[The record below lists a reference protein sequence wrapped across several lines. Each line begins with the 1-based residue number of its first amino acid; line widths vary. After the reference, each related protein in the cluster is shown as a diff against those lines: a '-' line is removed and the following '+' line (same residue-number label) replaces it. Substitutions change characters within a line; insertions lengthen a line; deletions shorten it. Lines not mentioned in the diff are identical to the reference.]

1 MSTSQVLNTQITVTA
16 SIDQTGLTR
25 PSTIRLHGQTVTVI
39 AVGRQWETEEG
50 RYVLVEVGDG
60 TRYELLLSRR
70 DLRWHIKRAW
80 PISLAA

>member
-1 MSTSQVLNTQITVTA
+1 MSTSQVLNTKIAVTA

-25 PSTIRLHGQTVTVI
+25 PSTIRLHGKTLVVV
-39 AVGRQWETEEG
+39 AVGRQWEAEEG

-60 TRYELLLSRR
+60 ARYELLLSRR

-80 PISLAA
+80 PVSLAA